1 MDYRRT
7 RAFLCGT
14 FVAALLLPLGPAQAQ
29 TARQE
34 PPPKIL
40 LDQSPRAIE
49 YQLNRLSNGELMRV
63 ERKEDDPK
71 YRLVYYALLTRKG
84 LGREYFDEALAA
96 LTRMDRTSQT
106 QILFEGLSKV
116 RADDNDTAAKLLRV
130 LFAQPVETLKKQREV
145 FAQTVETSTG
155 PHVLEGAYGAMMLA
169 DAAPQ
174 PAWQLAAKHEGH
186 LALLLRSVPVLT
198 SAPAASGAQAV
209 RAKLFQPVAALLK
222 ETTDPATRTAAIAAL
237 GSTRGDSEAFQI
249 LSAELIQSTDAE
261 TRGAAVRS
269 LLQIPQTA
277 WPPGQVEPLARA
289 IVAMVAK
296 AAPQQRTE
304 PSTIEAIHL
313 AERLTEGLPEESKRA
328 VRRELRALGVQVVRI
343 QTVPEEMTYDLKWF
357 VVEAGKPVQ
366 IVLFNPDA
374 MTHNIVVGQPG
385 TLKEIGMA
393 ATSMTLSTDPKAKPY
408 VPEIPAILAATPLV
422 NWGET
427 ERLGFSAPKEP
438 GEYVYVCTFPGH
450 WVRMYGVMLVVDN
463 LEAWEANP
471 RVPKDPMT
479 EQPFP
484 AQRK

>member
-1 MDYRRT
+1 
-7 RAFLCGT
+7 
-14 FVAALLLPLGPAQAQ
+14 
-29 TARQE
+29 
-34 PPPKIL
+34 
-40 LDQSPRAIE
+40 
-49 YQLNRLSNGELMRV
+49 
-63 ERKEDDPK
+63 
-71 YRLVYYALLTRKG
+71 
-84 LGREYFDEALAA
+84 
-96 LTRMDRTSQT
+96 
-106 QILFEGLSKV
+106 
-116 RADDNDTAAKLLRV
+116 
-130 LFAQPVETLKKQREV
+130 
-145 FAQTVETSTG
+145 
-155 PHVLEGAYGAMMLA
+155 
-169 DAAPQ
+169 
-174 PAWQLAAKHEGH
+174 
-186 LALLLRSVPVLT
+186 
-198 SAPAASGAQAV
+198 
-209 RAKLFQPVAALLK
+209 
-222 ETTDPATRTAAIAAL
+222 
-237 GSTRGDSEAFQI
+237 
-249 LSAELIQSTDAE
+249 
-261 TRGAAVRS
+261 
-269 LLQIPQTA
+269 
-277 WPPGQVEPLARA
+277 
-289 IVAMVAK
+289 MVVK